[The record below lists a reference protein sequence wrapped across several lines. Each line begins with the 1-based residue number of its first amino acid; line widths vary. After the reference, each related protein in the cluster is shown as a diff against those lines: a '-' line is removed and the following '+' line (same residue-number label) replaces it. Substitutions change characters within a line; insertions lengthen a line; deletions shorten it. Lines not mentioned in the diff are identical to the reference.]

1 MCYDNIKRTGGIVME
16 LLKVEDLCKIY
27 GKGENEVRAVD
38 GVSFSVPKGQMVAVV
53 GASGSGKSTLLH
65 MIGAVDRPTSGK
77 IWLDGQDVFQ
87 QTNRELAIFRR
98 RQVGLI
104 YQFYNLIPVLTAEEN
119 ITLPLRMDGRKPD
132 MEHLEKILDMLG
144 LRERRNHLPSQ
155 MSGGQQQRVSVGRAL
170 FTSPQVILA
179 DEPTGNLDS
188 KNSSEIM
195 ELLRR
200 SNRELKQTTIII
212 THDENIAEQCDRIIV
227 LSDGR
232 IISDEANT
240 FLKGA
245 ESDEI

>member
-1 MCYDNIKRTGGIVME
+1 ME
-16 LLKVEDLCKIY
+16 LLKVENLCKVY

-38 GVSFSVPKGQMVAVV
+38 GVSFSVPKGQMVAIV

-77 IWLDGQDVFQ
+77 IYLDGQDVFQ
-87 QTNRELAIFRR
+87 QNNRELAIFRR

-119 ITLPLRMDGRKPD
+119 ITLPIMMDGRKPD
-132 MEHLEKILDMLG
+132 KEHLEKILDMLG
-144 LRERRNHLPSQ
+144 LKERRDHLPSQ
-155 MSGGQQQRVSVGRAL
+155 MSGGQQQRVSIGRAL

-188 KNSSEIM
+188 KNSAEIM

-200 SNRELKQTTIII
+200 SNRELKQTTLII
-212 THDENIAEQCDRIIV
+212 THDEKIAEQCDRIIV
-227 LSDGR
+227 LSDGK
-232 IISDEANT
+232 IISDEGNSAHGEADSN
-240 FLKGA
+240 
-245 ESDEI
+245 DEI